1 MVVALSALHT
11 NPQKNLS
18 DVFKLVF
25 AVANRAIPDDG
36 WIGAGFSGSGEKLAR
51 DLVIGL
57 VFIDGVSE
65 PLMKGNRASGVF
77 RFSAFIAEDG
87 GPFSGE
93 IISVVWRREKLFDFL
108 RPLVGFIIDQKSVGF
123 LDARKTSCDIDRDTP
138 EESGVVALFGW
149 RKPESLELSKDVL
162 VDEVRGLRKVVD
174 GSPQREDRAE
184 DIDVFLEADHDG
196 G

>member
-1 MVVALSALHT
+1 MALSALHT
-11 NPQKNLS
+11 DSQKNLS
-18 DVFKLVF
+18 DVFKLVL
-25 AVANRAIPDDG
+25 AITDGAIPDDG
-36 WIGAGFSGSGEKLAR
+36 WIGAGFSGGGEKLAR

-93 IISVVWRREKLFDFL
+93 IISVVWRHEKLFDFL
-108 RPLVGFIIDQKSVGF
+108 RPLVGFIIAQKSVGF
-123 LDARKTSCDIDRDTP
+123 LDARKASCDIDRDTP
-138 EESGVVALFGW
+138 EESSVIAFFRG
-149 RKPESLELSKDVL
+149 RKPESLKLSKDVL

-174 GSPQREDRAE
+174 RGSERKDRAK
-184 DIDVFLEADHDG
+184 DINVFLEADHNG